1 MMRVWLRMVSST
13 SPGHVRAV
21 VTFHWLVVSV
31 RWHLLV
37 ANDLTKFSEHFL
49 MRVAELLISQSSVK
63 QQYLHTLS
71 TKFSFLHRIDTN
83 LPTPAP
89 TGSKRAD
96 ARFPDPLLIPSRLD
110 RDCNL
115 ERGSNN
121 WPPTIGRWGGLR
133 WIQWNQSLFRTP
145 SHRPE
150 TYINHEFFR
159 AGRQAGRTG
168 TVEEVPQRAA
178 ATTLTPFMQLWTPR
192 NFINSN
198 ATYPFGADVTNYA
211 SLPTKP
217 T

>member
-1 MMRVWLRMVSST
+1 MLLLLLLLSPVTTPPQQLGLPNLFYLSLEVGRV
-13 SPGHVRAV
+13 SPFLSREG
-21 VTFHWLVVSV
+21 FGICDQMLPP
-31 RWHLLV
+31 
-37 ANDLTKFSEHFL
+37 DLTS
-49 MRVAELLISQSSVK
+49 
-63 QQYLHTLS
+63 LS

-133 WIQWNQSLFRTP
+133 WIQWNLSLFRTP

-168 TVEEVPQRAA
+168 TGEEVPQRAA